1 MARRK
6 IATDAKKVRGNAGK
20 RKLADNPKPA
30 AAGPEP
36 PVWVRKDPI
45 AVAEWA
51 TQVSERMRLG
61 LHTRLDVNALGRY
74 CCLHALWLDDLDTVR
89 KEGTTQEGKN
99 GQKKHVAYM
108 RLIEVDKAL
117 HTSDVEMG
125 GTPKARNSLHVP
137 SRMADPDEEKE
148 REFFPKG

>member
-6 IATDAKKVRGNAGK
+6 IATDAKRARGNAGK
-20 RKLADNPKPA
+20 RQLRDNPKPA

-36 PVWVRKDPI
+36 PPWVQKDR
-45 AVAEWA
+45 VALGEWNN
-51 TQVSERMRLG
+51 QVAERMRLG

-74 CCLHALWLDDLDTVR
+74 CCLHSLWLDDLETVR
-89 KEGTTQEGKN
+89 HEGTTQEGKN

-125 GTPKARNSLHVP
+125 GTPKARNSLHVAP
-137 SRMADPDEEKE
+137 TIADPDAELQRKYD
-148 REFFPKG
+148 